1 MDITSKEKYVFQ
13 YKNEVSDEVYSTTIY
28 AYNLLHAEK
37 LFKNKYKS
45 CLYISVKTPFG
56 WQCELSTTMP
66 FSVYT
71 NVSYTS

>member
-37 LFKNKYKS
+37 LFKNKYKN
-45 CLYISVKTPFG
+45 CLYISVKPNNCNACFK
-56 WQCELSTTMP
+56 ESKSKVRIII
-66 FSVYT
+66 F
-71 NVSYTS
+71 